1 MSRKVVI
8 SATVTGDCPVSH
20 EAMLRIAESFEQH
33 APKTRGQ
40 RYVWKYGWQ
49 FDIGRKPYL
58 VEAPDGTISRLW
70 GRSKDDL
77 IIGCKLSKAHK
88 IVDDPFLRK

>member
-1 MSRKVVI
+1 MKQIDWKSLGFAYMDTNCHI
-8 SATVTGDCPVSH
+8 
-20 EAMLRIAESFEQH
+20 
-33 APKTRGQ
+33 
-40 RYVWKYGWQ
+40 RYVWKDGWQ

-58 VEAPDGTISRLW
+58 VEAPDGTITRLW
-70 GRSKDDL
+70 GRSKEDL